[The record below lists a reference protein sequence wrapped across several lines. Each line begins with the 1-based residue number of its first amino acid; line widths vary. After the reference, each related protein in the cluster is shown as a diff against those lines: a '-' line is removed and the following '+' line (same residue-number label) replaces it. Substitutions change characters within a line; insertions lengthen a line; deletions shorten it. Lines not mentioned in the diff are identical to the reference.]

1 MASVRGCDRTMR
13 IVIHVTRWK
22 IAGRL
27 PGKVYLGS
35 GHARIIIIDLALVV
49 VLLSGHTAK
58 LS

>member
-1 MASVRGCDRTMR
+1 MASVSWRDRT
-13 IVIHVTRWK
+13 IWHVVHVTRWK
-22 IAGRL
+22 IGGRL

-49 VLLSGHTAK
+49 VLLSGHPSK